1 MPRRKSNVYNT
12 APLRLCLAGTFS
24 KQGELIYCDGKA
36 GARST
41 HHQSQYIGYS
51 DKNSILVHIV
61 ASASYN
67 DLVAYGAYHGSVS
80 S

>member
-1 MPRRKSNVYNT
+1 MLRGKPNKYNT
-12 APLRLCLAGTFS
+12 AHLRLCLAGTFS

-51 DKNSILVHIV
+51 DKSSILVHIV
-61 ASASYN
+61 TGDAK
-67 DLVAYGAYHGSVS
+67 
-80 S
+80 